1 MTQRS
6 KRNFRYP
13 QLDGLRGIAILMVVE
28 YHYHLLSS
36 LLDWAS
42 GRLSDYVGPLLTLGW
57 TGVDLFFVLSG
68 FLIGGILLDNKQ
80 ASNYFGVFYT
90 RRVCRIFPLYFLVA
104 ILFLLVIPVPRGYV
118 LGMLDHEPLPLW
130 TYFTYT
136 QNIAMAQEGS
146 YGYAWL
152 TPTWSLA
159 VEEQFYLILPFL
171 IAFVPRSRLP
181 YLLVGL
187 FLLALPSR
195 LTLLAFYPHP
205 AFAVAYLLPS
215 RGGESL
221 FLGVLCAL
229 AVRNDSCRAFLR
241 AHVKTLYGTIGVLA
255 TGVLILGPYSFRSGT
270 PATYF
275 PSSYGLTLIALL
287 YTCVLLAAVTE
298 KRGLISL
305 LTRNQLL
312 GKVGVISYGIY
323 LLHLPVQGLLFWFLP
338 GAEPT
343 GSRVHFLITLV
354 ALLLTVALA
363 SVSWVY
369 FEKRIVDWGHSFK
382 YKASMRRSS

>member
-1 MTQRS
+1 
-6 KRNFRYP
+6 
-13 QLDGLRGIAILMVVE
+13 
-28 YHYHLLSS
+28 
-36 LLDWAS
+36 
-42 GRLSDYVGPLLTLGW
+42 
-57 TGVDLFFVLSG
+57 
-68 FLIGGILLDNKQ
+68 
-80 ASNYFGVFYT
+80 
-90 RRVCRIFPLYFLVA
+90 
-104 ILFLLVIPVPRGYV
+104 
-118 LGMLDHEPLPLW
+118 
-130 TYFTYT
+130 
-136 QNIAMAQEGS
+136 
-146 YGYAWL
+146 
-152 TPTWSLA
+152 
-159 VEEQFYLILPFL
+159 
-171 IAFVPRSRLP
+171 
-181 YLLVGL
+181 
-187 FLLALPSR
+187 
-195 LTLLAFYPHP
+195 
-205 AFAVAYLLPS
+205 
-215 RGGESL
+215 
-221 FLGVLCAL
+221 
-229 AVRNDSCRAFLR
+229 
-241 AHVKTLYGTIGVLA
+241 VKTLYGTIGVLA

-382 YKASMRRSS
+382 YKALMRRSS